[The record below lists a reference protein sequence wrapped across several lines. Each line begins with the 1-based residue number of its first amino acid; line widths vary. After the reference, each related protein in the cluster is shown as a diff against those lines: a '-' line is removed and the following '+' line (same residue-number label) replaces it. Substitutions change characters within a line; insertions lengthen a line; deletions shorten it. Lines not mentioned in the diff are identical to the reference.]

1 MRSEPPALGV
11 TVPSDTGQIANGGD
25 PSNMAATDAFWDPYL
40 DTGNSS
46 AVETAALV
54 QDLRD
59 KPTMKLVGNNVT
71 TQSQT
76 VDGWTGFS
84 EVDLIKKF
92 PSDGIVRGWKWYGRN
107 KVGFVAHVLRP
118 AGGTNFQLVGKTH
131 VPDSAGCSAA
141 CSYLIQKEADWIKVK
156 KGDHIGWVFG
166 SRNAFGFDGRGSQ
179 TRWCHRNGCGHHNK
193 VGSAY
198 SYPGQGARAYHVAAV
213 MMGVAADPPAPKKE
227 APRPVAKPVAAPAPR
242 AGGVAAPSNSSGEAE
257 EEPPPPEP
265 IPGPPGP
272 AGPAGLAGRQ
282 GAQGGFGP
290 PGPKGAPGPKGD
302 PGEETPIETKGLITM
317 PLFAGSEGLFVV
329 AVVVAYFAFTSLVL
343 GGKKKTQAEAD
354 SHWDE
359 VLEAHGEDEWAG
371 EEGEGDGGEGE
382 ADGDD
387 EKR

>member
-11 TVPSDTGQIANGGD
+11 TVPSDIGQIANGGD
-25 PSNMAATDAFWDPYL
+25 PSNMAATDAFWDPYP

-141 CSYLIQKEADWIKVK
+141 CSYLIQNEADWIKVK

-227 APRPVAKPVAAPAPR
+227 APRPVAKPVAAP
-242 AGGVAAPSNSSGEAE
+242 
-257 EEPPPPEP
+257 
-265 IPGPPGP
+265 
-272 AGPAGLAGRQ
+272 
-282 GAQGGFGP
+282 
-290 PGPKGAPGPKGD
+290 GPKGD

-343 GGKKKTQAEAD
+343 GGKKNTQAETD